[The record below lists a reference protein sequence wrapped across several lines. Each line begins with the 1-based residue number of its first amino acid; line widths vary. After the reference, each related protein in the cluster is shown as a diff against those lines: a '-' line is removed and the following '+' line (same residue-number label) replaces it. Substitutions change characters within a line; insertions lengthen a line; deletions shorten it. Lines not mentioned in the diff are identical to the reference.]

1 MDALENLLTR
11 KSVRKF
17 SEEKVSEED
26 INTILKAAM
35 ASPSAMNSQPW
46 TFYIVTSKDKLQ
58 AYIDSSRWGKYNA
71 QLIIV
76 PCVKED
82 ATLPGAGHDLAYCDL
97 GAATEN
103 ILLAAH
109 ALGLGAVWTAVYP
122 DPVRIEAAK
131 KAIDIKNGETPYSA
145 IYIGHPAKDDD
156 SQVKDKYNPNN
167 IRRV

>member
-11 KSVRKF
+11 KSVRMF
-17 SEEKVSEED
+17 SKEKVSEQD
-26 INTILKAAM
+26 IETLLKAGM
-35 ASPSAMNSQPW
+35 AAPSAMNKQPW
-46 TFYIVTSKDKLQ
+46 TFYVVTNEGKLQ
-58 AYIDSSRWGKYNA
+58 AYRDSSRWGKYNA
-71 QLIIV
+71 TLIIV

-82 ATLPGAGHDLAYCDL
+82 LTLPGIGHDLAYCDL

-122 DPVRIEAAK
+122 DPDRIETAK
-131 KAIDIKNGETPYSA
+131 KAIGIKNGETPYSA
-145 IYIGHPAKDDD
+145 IYIGHPVKEDD
-156 SQVKDKYNPNN
+156 SQIKDKYKPEN